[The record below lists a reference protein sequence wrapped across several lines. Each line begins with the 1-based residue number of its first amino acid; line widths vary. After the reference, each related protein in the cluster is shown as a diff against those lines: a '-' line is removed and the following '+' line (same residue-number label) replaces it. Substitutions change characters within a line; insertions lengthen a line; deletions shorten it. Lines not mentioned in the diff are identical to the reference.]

1 MIINFQHFC
10 MHFTNIIRTIQIVNR
25 IVKWKRKREKQTL
38 FNIDKT
44 FAALTREIRRLI
56 TDLTQRNN
64 YPDHDCVWPEPEPTI
79 LIIVGATHTL
89 IPLGVQHT
97 LFIVL
102 WPLKAPQVIRLFL
115 LKVNIKLLVTCHPV
129 CSRSAGDPET
139 GSRRETQTPMMPE
152 PEPDPSSSTTQAS
165 FEPER

>member
-1 MIINFQHFC
+1 MF
-10 MHFTNIIRTIQIVNR
+10 
-25 IVKWKRKREKQTL
+25 KS
-38 FNIDKT
+38 
-44 FAALTREIRRLI
+44 FAALTGEIRRLI

-102 WPLKAPQVIRLFL
+102 
-115 LKVNIKLLVTCHPV
+115 
-129 CSRSAGDPET
+129 
-139 GSRRETQTPMMPE
+139 
-152 PEPDPSSSTTQAS
+152 
-165 FEPER
+165 